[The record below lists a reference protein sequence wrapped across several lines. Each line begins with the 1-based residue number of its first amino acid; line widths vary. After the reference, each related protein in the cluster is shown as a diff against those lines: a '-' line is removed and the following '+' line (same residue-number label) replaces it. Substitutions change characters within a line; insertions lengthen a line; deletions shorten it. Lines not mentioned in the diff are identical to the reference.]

1 MTKIND
7 LIYETRAQL
16 MSDLGISYEN
26 TEVEEVIENHLDQLV
41 KRVALK
47 VLVKQVDN
55 WEDVERALMA
65 TCETNDKV
73 LPFRAYYMEEI
84 GMLESTYSKL
94 EIIDKLDDFLVDDMY
109 FRENIENN
117 TIESLNRRE
126 YEMELLLNKE
136 IIFEEY
142 LEEAIYG
149 GAI

>member
-1 MTKIND
+1 MTIND

-26 TEVEEVIENHLDQLV
+26 EEVEAVIEDHLNQLV
-41 KRVALK
+41 KKVALK
-47 VLVKQVDN
+47 VLVKQVTS
-55 WEDVERALMA
+55 WEDIEEALMA
-65 TCETNDKV
+65 ICETNDKV

-84 GMLESTYSKL
+84 GMLEATYSKL
-94 EIIDKLDDFLVDDMY
+94 EIIDMLDDFLIDDVY

-117 TIESLNRRE
+117 TIESLNQRE
-126 YEMELLLNKE
+126 YEEILINNKE
-136 IIFEEY
+136 TIFEEY